1 GVSLVD
7 FIWVSIG
14 AVLTLFTF
22 SYLYKDNPFY
32 KFAEHL
38 VVGVS
43 AGYFAV
49 LLYYSSF
56 MPKVIDTIFRPIE
69 WKYFILAFKQIKP
82 SYLLTALKG
91 SQWWYLVPGILG
103 VMMWTRFSKKFSWIS
118 RFSIAF
124 YMGIG
129 TGAAIPLTLQ
139 NYVLKHLTG
148 TMRAVNFHSLTGIW
162 QLLIVAFVFS
172 TLVYFFFSR
181 EHKGAFG
188 ASAKVGIWILMI
200 AFGAGFGLTVMG
212 RVALLAERV
221 VFLRDYWVELKYFLY
236 ALFKYGM
243 LL

>member
-1 GVSLVD
+1 M
-7 FIWVSIG
+7 SI
-14 AVLTLFTF
+14 AAILTLFTF

-56 MPKVIDTIFRPIE
+56 VPKVIDTIFR
-69 WKYFILAFKQIKP
+69 Q
-82 SYLLTALKG
+82 G
-91 SQWWYLVPGILG
+91 RWYYSIPAVLGI
-103 VMMWTRFSKKFSWIS
+103 MMWTRFSKKFSWIS
-118 RFSIAF
+118 RYSIAF

-139 NYVLKHLTG
+139 NYVLKHLTE
-148 TMRAVNFHSLTGIW
+148 TIRPINFTTLNGIW
-162 QLLIVAFVFS
+162 QLLIVIFVFS
-172 TLVYFFFSR
+172 TLTYFFFSR

-212 RVALLAERV
+212 RVALLSERV
-221 VFLRDYWVELKYFLY
+221 LYLRDYFMELKYFLY
-236 ALFKYGM
+236 ILFKYGI

>member
-1 GVSLVD
+1 M
-7 FIWVSIG
+7 SI
-14 AVLTLFTF
+14 AAILTLFTF

-56 MPKVIDTIFRPIE
+56 VPKVIDTIF
-69 WKYFILAFKQIKP
+69 KQ
-82 SYLLTALKG
+82 G
-91 SQWWYLVPGILG
+91 WWYYSIPAVLG
-103 VMMWTRFSKKFSWIS
+103 VLMWTRFSQKFSWIS
-118 RFSIAF
+118 RYSIAF

-139 NYVLKHLTG
+139 NYVLKHLTE
-148 TMRAVNFHSLTGIW
+148 TIRPINFTTLNGIW
-162 QLLIVAFVFS
+162 QLLIVIFVFS
-172 TLVYFFFSR
+172 TLTYFFFSR

-212 RVALLAERV
+212 RVALLSERV
-221 VFLRDYWVELKYFLY
+221 LFLKDYFVELKYFLY
-236 ALFKYGM
+236 VLFKYGI

>member
-1 GVSLVD
+1 MSLID
-7 FIWVSIG
+7 LTWMSI
-14 AVLTLFTF
+14 AAILTLFTF

-56 MPKVIDTIFRPIE
+56 VPKVIDTV
-69 WKYFILAFKQIKP
+69 FKQ
-82 SYLLTALKG
+82 G
-91 SQWWYLVPGILG
+91 WWYYSIPAILG
-103 VMMWTRFSKKFSWIS
+103 VLMWTRFSQKFSWIS
-118 RFSIAF
+118 RYSIAF

-139 NYVLKHLTG
+139 NYVLKHLTE
-148 TMRAVNFHSLTGIW
+148 TIRPINFTTLNGIW
-162 QLLIVAFVFS
+162 QLLIVIFVFS
-172 TLVYFFFSR
+172 TLTYFFFSR

-212 RVALLAERV
+212 RVALLSERV
-221 VFLRDYWVELKYFLY
+221 LFLKDYFVELKYFLY
-236 ALFKYGM
+236 TLFKYGI

>member
-1 GVSLVD
+1 VSLVD
-7 FIWVSIG
+7 FMWMSIG
-14 AVLTLFTF
+14 ALLTLFTF

-56 MPKVIDTIFRPIE
+56 MPKVIDTVFRPIE

-82 SYLLTALKG
+82 EYLLAALKG

-103 VMMWTRFSKKFSWIS
+103 VMMWTRFSRKLSWIS
-118 RFSIAF
+118 RFSLAF

-129 TGAAIPLTLQ
+129 IGASIPLTLQ
-139 NYVLKHLTG
+139 NYVLKHLTS
-148 TMRAVNFHSLTGIW
+148 TIQPVNFTSLTGIW
-162 QLLIVAFVFS
+162 RLLIVILVFC

-188 ASAKVGIWILMI
+188 ASAKVGIWVLMI

-221 VFLRDYWVELKYFLY
+221 IFLRDYWVELKYFLY
-236 ALFKYGM
+236 MLFKYGM

>member
-1 GVSLVD
+1 VTLVQI
-7 FIWVSIG
+7 IWMSI
-14 AVLTLFTF
+14 AAILTLFTF

-56 MPKVIDTIFRPIE
+56 VPKVIDTIFRQGQWYYAIPS
-69 WKYFILAFKQIKP
+69 IL
-82 SYLLTALKG
+82 
-91 SQWWYLVPGILG
+91 GIL
-103 VMMWTRFSKKFSWIS
+103 MWTRFSKKFSWIS

-148 TMRAVNFHSLTGIW
+148 TMRAVNFHTLAGIW
-162 QLLIVAFVFS
+162 QLLIVAFVLS

-181 EHKGAFG
+181 EHKGVFG
-188 ASAKVGIWILMI
+188 ASAKVGIWVLMI

-212 RVALLAERV
+212 RVALLSERV
-221 VFLRDYWVELKYFLY
+221 IYLRDYFVDLKYFLY
-236 ALFKYGM
+236 ILFKYGI

>member
-1 GVSLVD
+1 M
-7 FIWVSIG
+7 SI
-14 AVLTLFTF
+14 AAILTLFTF

-56 MPKVIDTIFRPIE
+56 VPKVIDTV
-69 WKYFILAFKQIKP
+69 FKQ
-82 SYLLTALKG
+82 G
-91 SQWWYLVPGILG
+91 WWYYSIPAVLG
-103 VMMWTRFSKKFSWIS
+103 VLMWTRFSQKFSWIS
-118 RFSIAF
+118 RYSIAF

-139 NYVLKHLTG
+139 NYVLKHLTE
-148 TMRAVNFHSLTGIW
+148 TIRPINFTTLNGIW
-162 QLLIVAFVFS
+162 QLLIVIFVFS
-172 TLVYFFFSR
+172 TLTYFFFSR

-212 RVALLAERV
+212 RVALLSERV
-221 VFLRDYWVELKYFLY
+221 LYLRDYFVELKYFLY
-236 ALFKYGM
+236 ILFKYGI

>member
-1 GVSLVD
+1 VSLID
-7 FIWVSIG
+7 FIWMSI
-14 AVLTLFTF
+14 AAILTLFTF

-56 MPKVIDTIFRPIE
+56 TPKVIDTIFKPIK
-69 WKYFILAFKQIKP
+69 WNYFILAFKQIKP
-82 SYLLTALKG
+82 SYLLTALQH

-103 VMMWTRFSKKFSWIS
+103 VLMWTRFSKKLSWIS
-118 RFSIAF
+118 RFSLAF

-129 TGAAIPLTLQ
+129 IGASIPLTLQ
-139 NYVLKHLTG
+139 NYVLKHLT
-148 TMRAVNFHSLTGIW
+148 TTLRPVTFTTLNGIW
-162 QLLIVAFVFS
+162 QFLIVAFVFS
-172 TLVYFFFSR
+172 TLVYFFFSV

-188 ASAKVGIWILMI
+188 ASARLGIWVLML

-236 ALFKYGM
+236 MLFKYGM
-243 LL
+243 LS

>member
-1 GVSLVD
+1 MTLVN
-7 FIWVSIG
+7 FIW
-14 AVLTLFTF
+14 LTVEAMLVLFTF
-22 SYLYKDNPFY
+22 SFLYKDNPFY

-56 MPKVIDTIFRPIE
+56 VPKVIDTIF
-69 WKYFILAFKQIKP
+69 KQ
-82 SYLLTALKG
+82 G
-91 SQWWYLVPGILG
+91 WWYYSIPAILG
-103 VMMWTRFSKKFSWIS
+103 VLMWTRFSKKFSWIS

-139 NYVLKHLTG
+139 NYVLIHLRKTIQP
-148 TMRAVNFHSLTGIW
+148 VNFTSLNGIW
-162 QLLIVAFVFS
+162 QFLVVLFVFS
-172 TLVYFFFSR
+172 TLTYFFFSR
-181 EHKGAFG
+181 EHKGLFG
-188 ASAKVGIWILMI
+188 ASAKLGIWVLMI

-221 VFLRDYWVELKYFLY
+221 IFLRDYFVELKYFLY
-236 ALFKYGM
+236 LLLKYG
-243 LL
+243 LLL

>member
-1 GVSLVD
+1 M
-7 FIWVSIG
+7 SI
-14 AVLTLFTF
+14 AAILTLFTF

-56 MPKVIDTIFRPIE
+56 VPKVIDTIFRQGQWYYAI
-69 WKYFILAFKQIKP
+69 P
-82 SYLLTALKG
+82 S
-91 SQWWYLVPGILG
+91 ILG
-103 VMMWTRFSKKFSWIS
+103 VLMWTRFSKRLSWIS

-129 TGAAIPLTLQ
+129 VGADIPVKMQ
-139 NYVLKHLTG
+139 NYVLKHLSE
-148 TMRAVNFHSLTGIW
+148 TMRPVNFTSLNGIW
-162 QLLIVAFVFS
+162 QLLIVAFVLS

-188 ASAKVGIWILMI
+188 ASAKVGIWVLMI

-212 RVALLAERV
+212 RVALLSERV
-221 VFLRDYWVELKYFLY
+221 IYLRDYFVELKYFLY
-236 ALFKYGM
+236 VLFKYGI